1 MFLHWDTFYI
11 FIADKLI
18 YESSEAYTHP
28 YSGVVHSAEFVVDGI
43 ARNAVRD
50 NNFCSQEVWC
60 DLFLSIFAKFGGSA
74 LKIWGTEGLIAPS
87 GPDW

>member
-1 MFLHWDTFYI
+1 MYAAIVNIATSVIIEELCCHIVSRTLYI
-11 FIADKLI
+11 VDKPI

-28 YSGVVHSAEFVVDGI
+28 HSGIVHSAEFVVDGI

-60 DLFLSIFAKFGGSA
+60 DLIL
-74 LKIWGTEGLIAPS
+74 
-87 GPDW
+87 